1 MVNIKKYRVRIV
13 HTNIFYIDAEDEIEA
28 ERIAVEERTWL
39 ETKTLPDYSGADIEV
54 EEVA

>member
-1 MVNIKKYRVRIV
+1 VVNIKKYRVRIV

-54 EEVA
+54 EEV